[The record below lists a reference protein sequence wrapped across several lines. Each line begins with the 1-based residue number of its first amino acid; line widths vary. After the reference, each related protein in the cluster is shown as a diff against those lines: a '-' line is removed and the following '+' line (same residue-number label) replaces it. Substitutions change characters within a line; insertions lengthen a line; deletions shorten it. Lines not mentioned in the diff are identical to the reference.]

1 MLCPAHPSPI
11 QINMYHILGVKE
23 NIKINGRDTRLI
35 NQCDFLSWEE
45 GIVDT
50 MVFFVCKYFRF

>member
-23 NIKINGRDTRLI
+23 KIKINGRDTRLI

-50 MVFFVCKYFRF
+50 MFFFCM